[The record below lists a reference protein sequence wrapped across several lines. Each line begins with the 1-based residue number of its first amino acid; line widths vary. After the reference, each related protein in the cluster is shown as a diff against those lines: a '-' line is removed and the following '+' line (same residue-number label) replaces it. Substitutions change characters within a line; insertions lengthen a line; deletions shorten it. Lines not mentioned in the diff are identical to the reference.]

1 MHETIELPRY
11 PDVQVTLRSRNRW
24 AVAAA
29 IRIALR
35 RAGKERREID
45 RFLAEALAG
54 LLSGP
59 NAETVRQ
66 RVLAIS
72 PEPPGYDKFF
82 LPRWIEI
89 LDKAGALS
97 PMVQSTRR
105 ISGCS
110 RRRESMRC
118 TSARVS

>member
-45 RFLAEALAG
+45 RFLAEALAEED
-54 LLSGP
+54 P
-59 NAETVRQ
+59 RAFREACRRWV
-66 RVLAIS
+66 VLRPTA
-72 PEPPGYDKFF
+72 
-82 LPRWIEI
+82 
-89 LDKAGALS
+89 
-97 PMVQSTRR
+97 
-105 ISGCS
+105 
-110 RRRESMRC
+110 
-118 TSARVS
+118 